1 MFTKEFDYNLP
12 KELIANIPCS
22 PRDHSRLLYL
32 RRDSGEIS
40 HKHFYDLPKLLRKG
54 DVLVLNKSKVIPARI
69 LFGKYELLLLR
80 QRNGGIWESI
90 VRPGKAF
97 KVGSKLQIGNDLAV
111 SVLEVLPC
119 GTRVLQFD
127 GVLDLNKIGSAPF
140 PPYIKGS
147 KASLSDYQTVYA
159 KDEGSVAAPTA
170 GLHFTNDLL
179 DFLKDV
185 RGVQIEYLTLHVGLG
200 TFRPVKTEKIED
212 HEMHSEF
219 FSLSPGVA
227 SRLNS
232 AKAEGRRII
241 ATGTTSV
248 RVLES
253 CVENGKVVPKTCE
266 TDIFIYPGY
275 KFKFVD
281 GMITNFHLPESTLL
295 MLVSAFAGKDLIF
308 RAYNEAI
315 LKKYRFYSFGDAML
329 IL

>member
-1 MFTKEFDYNLP
+1 MLTKEFDYNLP

-22 PRDHSRLLYL
+22 PRDHGRLFYL
-32 RRDSGEIS
+32 HRDSGEIS

-69 LFGKYELLLLR
+69 SFGKYELLLLK
-80 QRNGGIWESI
+80 QREKGVWESM

-97 KVGSKLQIGNDLAV
+97 KVGSKLQISNDLAV

-179 DFLKDV
+179 NFLKDV
-185 RGVQIEYLTLHVGLG
+185 SGVQIEYVTLHIGLG

-212 HEMHSEF
+212 HKMHSEF
-219 FSLSPGVA
+219 FSLSPSVA
-227 SRLNS
+227 SRLNA
-232 AKAEGRRII
+232 AKSEGRRII

-253 CVENGKVVPKTCE
+253 YVENGKVVPKTCE

-308 RAYNEAI
+308 RAYSEAI
-315 LKKYRFYSFGDAML
+315 SRKYRFYSFGDAML